1 MSSDIEESPHSS
13 KVEELWAEEDTKRGK
28 EAYSSWHDGGANG
41 ERETNIEKRPCL
53 ANTVPVP
60 DVPSNGAERGG
71 GGSVTLALA
80 LDGLTISYSPQTR
93 VLHSTHPQGE
103 LDVCYPRPGTQV
115 TEHLHM
121 EEKQQMEATQHMC
134 GGETLDARE
143 GATHHRYVPSHRKA
157 FSLPRTLEVVD
168 ELGAISPAVP
178 PSQEVESPRST
189 LLRYGIPY
197 KPYNFHRDS
206 TSQEEDSIS
215 GISGLTDFSETRE
228 SAGDSGIGSETSSVS
243 LKQTKKGLSDLL
255 SMGHKLISRSSQQVV
270 RLIKKDPTSPLR
282 TDTSLASTAEAEAVS
297 SSGLIMEARPPGVQ
311 PKSVAEE
318 ERHQRQHRE
327 MLEEARRKEQEEGRE
342 RQRKL
347 AEQRRTE
354 EELSS
359 LTSYWS
365 ATVLPAWNVHR
376 NTKKTQTLW
385 WRGLPPPVRGRVWSL
400 ALPNSLNLT
409 EQLYSILSA
418 RARQH
423 VDTEQSRQE
432 QTGELIRLDV
442 SRTFPQLG
450 IFQAGGPYHTLL
462 GDVLGA
468 YVCYRP
474 DLGYVQGMSF
484 IAAILLLNLEEAQAF
499 IVFANL
505 VNRPCLSAFYRLDT
519 SAMGQY
525 YTAFSCLLSL
535 HLPKLAK
542 HFAKLGLRPELYMLD
557 WVMTLFSKAAP
568 LDLTCRIWDLLIRD
582 GESFLFKAALGI
594 LAMFQDKLMMEQDF
608 ILLAQFLSRLPD
620 SLDADCLFTK
630 IEDLG
635 LGSMEVIFP

>member
-1 MSSDIEESPHSS
+1 MSSDIEESPRSS
-13 KVEELWAEEDTKRGK
+13 KVEELRAEEETRREK
-28 EAYSSWHDGGANG
+28 EVNSSWAFGGGDG
-41 ERETNIEKRPCL
+41 ETEVNIDKRPSL
-53 ANTVPVP
+53 AKTVAE
-60 DVPSNGAERGG
+60 VPSHGPETEG

-80 LDGLTISYSPQTR
+80 LDSLSISYSPQTR
-93 VLHSTHPQGE
+93 ALHSTHPQGD
-103 LDVCYPRPGTQV
+103 LDVCNPGTGPHLQ
-115 TEHLHM
+115 EHEHIDQ
-121 EEKQQMEATQHMC
+121 KQQIEATQHMC
-134 GGETLDARE
+134 GADTLEPRQE
-143 GATHHRYVPSHRKA
+143 GTQHRYVPSHRKA

-178 PSQEVESPRST
+178 SSQEVESPRST

-228 SAGDSGIGSETSSVS
+228 SAGDSGIGSETSSLS
-243 LKQTKKGLSDLL
+243 LKQTKKGLSDFL
-255 SMGHKLISRSSQQVV
+255 SMGHKLISRSSQQVA
-270 RLIKKDPTSPLR
+270 RLIKKDATSPLR
-282 TDTSLASTAEAEAVS
+282 TDTSLASTTEAEAVS

-318 ERHQRQHRE
+318 ERHQKQHRE
-327 MLEEARRKEQEEGRE
+327 MMEEARRKEQEEGRE

-365 ATVLPAWNVHR
+365 GTVLPGWNVHR

-409 EQLYSILSA
+409 EQLYYILSA
-418 RARQH
+418 RARDALH
-423 VDTEQSRQE
+423 TEHSSNE
-432 QTGELIRLDV
+432 ETGELIRLDV

-519 SAMGQY
+519 GAMGQY

-620 SLDADCLFTK
+620 SLDPDCLFTK